1 MGQSRLI
8 LAFLVFSHLR
18 LVACP
23 PSPRALPSQQWP
35 GEELC
40 RCALRACVRSVSMNA
55 VNWLKRLSL
64 SSQPS
69 PPPTQQPSHSNTH
82 SNQTTSTTSA
92 PALLAPAHAKAAP
105 QRQGSAP
112 PARDRAMH
120 VGVRSVSASASPS
133 PLLLQADMIDAA
145 SPLSLLAAT
154 SKLTTFPYGELQA
167 LNARMH
173 LESKLGVNGVN
184 GHNPVAGANR
194 PSKQSGRDDPGAREL
209 SSQTIV
215 VQQRQKL
222 RSKGRIASIAPT
234 NLLLPSAMPPP
245 SLPAESTALIASAF
259 DRPAGVFSSTTAA
272 SQRPLRNVRNVTLL
286 PKTRSEPISHKKSA
300 SLSSTQSI
308 RSSKR
313 LKTHHEPSIA
323 STTPT
328 PSQPE
333 TPKPAASNKRRV
345 LPARQGHIDILD
357 GEISLLSTPQRLDST
372 PHHPDFD

>member
-1 MGQSRLI
+1 
-8 LAFLVFSHLR
+8 
-18 LVACP
+18 
-23 PSPRALPSQQWP
+23 
-35 GEELC
+35 
-40 RCALRACVRSVSMNA
+40 
-55 VNWLKRLSL
+55 
-64 SSQPS
+64 
-69 PPPTQQPSHSNTH
+69 
-82 SNQTTSTTSA
+82 
-92 PALLAPAHAKAAP
+92 
-105 QRQGSAP
+105 
-112 PARDRAMH
+112 
-120 VGVRSVSASASPS
+120 
-133 PLLLQADMIDAA
+133 MIDAA

-194 PSKQSGRDDPGAREL
+194 PSKHTGRDDPSAREL

-245 SLPAESTALIASAF
+245 ALAAESTAVIESAF
-259 DRPAGVFSSTTAA
+259 DGPAGVISSTTAA
-272 SQRPLRNVRNVTLL
+272 SQRPLRSLRNVTAPTLL

-313 LKTHHEPSIA
+313 LKTHHEPPIE

-333 TPKPAASNKRRV
+333 TPKPVAPNKRRV

-372 PHHPDFD
+372 PHHLDFD